1 MFDSSPALIAIMAFA
16 AVSGLVFVTGQYL
29 MREMKVQQRISVP
42 MRESY
47 ESGQESAPRVLDGL
61 NNLVLKYF
69 NEKRFKV
76 EGPARSKLRLEL
88 LRAGFFNPSAI
99 SYYIFWRLGVVVGFP
114 VLGYLTTVIL
124 MPDYSALAKLAL
136 VVLVTFIAIFGP
148 DAYIARRQRLL
159 TREYATAFPDLL
171 DLMVVCVD
179 AGLGL
184 EAGLDRISGE
194 IIKKSY
200 ALGMNLLL
208 LGAENRAGRSTIDA
222 LASFA
227 DRLGIDE
234 ARAFV
239 GTLRQSIELGSD
251 IGDALRIFGDEM
263 REKRLLRAEEQA
275 NKLPVKM
282 VIPLGACIFPVILLV
297 ILFPVMIKLTTVFRT
312 VG

>member
-1 MFDSSPALIAIMAFA
+1 
-16 AVSGLVFVTGQYL
+16 VFVTGQYL
-29 MREMKVQQRISVP
+29 IREMKVQQRISVP
-42 MRESY
+42 MLE
-47 ESGQESAPRVLDGL
+47 QEAAPRLLDGV
-61 NNLVLKYF
+61 NALVLKYF

-88 LRAGFFNPSAI
+88 LRAGFFHPNAI
-99 SYYIFWRLGVVVGFP
+99 NYYILWRIALVIALP
-114 VLGYLTTVIL
+114 LLGYLITVIL
-124 MPDYSALAKLAL
+124 VPGANPLGKLAL
-136 VVLVTFIAIFGP
+136 VSLLTVIAIFGP

-159 TREYATAFPDLL
+159 ADDYATSFPDLL

-194 IIKKSY
+194 IIKRSR

-208 LGAENRAGRSTIDA
+208 FGAETRAGRSTVDA

-227 DRLGIDE
+227 DRLGIDA

-251 IGDALRIFGDEM
+251 VGDALRVFSDEM

-297 ILFPVMIKLTTVFRT
+297 ILFPVMIKLTTAFNMVH
-312 VG
+312 

>member
-1 MFDSSPALIAIMAFA
+1 MFESSPVIIALMAFA
-16 AVSGLVFVTGQYL
+16 AVSGLVFVAGQYL

-42 MRESY
+42 I
-47 ESGQESAPRVLDGL
+47 GKQEAAPGLLDGL
-61 NNLVLKYF
+61 NAVVLKYF

-76 EGPARSKLRLEL
+76 EGPTRSKLRQEL
-88 LRAGFFNPSAI
+88 LRAGFFHPEAI
-99 SYYIFWRLGVVVGFP
+99 SYYIFWRIGLVVGLP
-114 VLGYLTTVIL
+114 LLGYLIAIILLPDRSSLLKLGLLVLLTV
-124 MPDYSALAKLAL
+124 
-136 VVLVTFIAIFGP
+136 IAIFGP
-148 DAYIARRQRLL
+148 DAYIARRKRLL
-159 TREYATAFPDLL
+159 ADEYATAFPDLL

-208 LGAENRAGRSTIDA
+208 LGAETRAGRSTIDA

-227 DRLGIDE
+227 DRLGVDA

-251 IGDALRIFGDEM
+251 VGDALRVFSEEM
-263 REKRLLRAEEQA
+263 RDKRLLRAEEQA

-282 VIPLGACIFPVILLV
+282 VLPLGACIFPVILLV
-297 ILFPVMIKLTTVFRT
+297 ILFPVMVKLTTVFRA
-312 VG
+312 VH

>member
-1 MFDSSPALIAIMAFA
+1 AL
-16 AVSGLVFVTGQYL
+16 
-29 MREMKVQQRISVP
+29 
-42 MRESY
+42 
-47 ESGQESAPRVLDGL
+47 
-61 NNLVLKYF
+61 
-69 NEKRFKV
+69 
-76 EGPARSKLRLEL
+76 
-88 LRAGFFNPSAI
+88 
-99 SYYIFWRLGVVVGFP
+99 
-114 VLGYLTTVIL
+114 LTV
-124 MPDYSALAKLAL
+124 
-136 VVLVTFIAIFGP
+136 IAIFGP

-159 TREYATAFPDLL
+159 ADDYATAFPDLL

-194 IIKKSY
+194 IIKRSR

-208 LGAENRAGRSTIDA
+208 FGVETRAGRSTIDA

-227 DRLGIDE
+227 DRLGIDA

-251 IGDALRIFGDEM
+251 VGDALRVFSDEM

-297 ILFPVMIKLTTVFRT
+297 ILFPVLVKLTTAFSMVH
-312 VG
+312 